1 MKSKDRLLRVLSVL
15 AAVVIV
21 VFFISQIYNISARTF
36 LSEVVYE
43 ENVLNTVDA
52 EMFIIREETVLT
64 VPTSGVTVPLA
75 DNAERVSKGSS
86 IAAVFAT
93 EEAAENYVE
102 LQSLQKKLAAYQK
115 IDGQLKLSNVDIEK
129 LTDEINSE
137 FKDILNSVYYNDYE
151 FLSDLKLSFSEKLSR
166 KQISIDKEVDCA
178 PQIAQLQSK
187 ISELSAGSVPSQI
200 ITADA
205 SGYYVNMEDGFENLI
220 TVDSIDQLTVE
231 KLNEALDSEKK
242 DPTSGSIGKI
252 IDGYNWYIAC
262 VIDSGSAATF
272 SKGKP
277 VSLIF
282 GDSDEDIVSTY
293 LHSVKKINDNE
304 SLVVFRCTLMNDE
317 LISLRKINGKVVI
330 DDFTGLLVN
339 RDAVRIDENG
349 NTGVFVRRGNIV
361 NFRSIN
367 IIYSED
373 SFVVAAKPG
382 ENSDIK
388 LPYTH
393 LKQYDEVIISGK
405 ELKDG
410 MVIG

>member
-1 MKSKDRLLRVLSVL
+1 MKSKDRLLKVLSIL

-21 VFFISQIYNISARTF
+21 VYFISQIYNISARTF
-36 LSEVVYE
+36 TTQIVYE
-43 ENVLNTVDA
+43 QNVLNTVDA

-64 VPTSGVTVPLA
+64 VPASGVTVPLA

-102 LQSLQKKLAAYQK
+102 LQALQKKLTTYQK
-115 IDGQLKLSNVDIEK
+115 IDGQLKLSTVDIEK

-137 FKDILNSVYYNDYE
+137 FKDILDLTYLNDFDE
-151 FLSDLKLSFSEKLSR
+151 LSDKKLSFSEKISR
-166 KQISIDKEVDCA
+166 KQISIDKKVDCA
-178 PQIAQLQSK
+178 SQIAQLQSE
-187 ISELSAGSVPSQI
+187 ISALSGTVPSQI
-200 ITADA
+200 ITAEA
-205 SGYYVNMEDGFENLI
+205 SGYYVNKEDGYENLI
-220 TVDSIDQLTVE
+220 SVDDIDELTPK
-231 KLNEALDSEKK
+231 KLEEALESEKK
-242 DPTSGSIGKI
+242 EPTSGSIGKI

-262 VIDSGSAATF
+262 VVDSADVSTF
-272 SKGKP
+272 KKEKP

-282 GDSDEDIVSTY
+282 GDSNEDIVSTY
-293 LHSVKKINDNE
+293 LYSIKKIDDKN
-304 SLVVFRCTLMNDE
+304 SLVVFRCTLMNDK
-317 LISLRKINGKVVI
+317 LISLRKLNGKIVI
-330 DDFTGLLVN
+330 DDFTGLKVS

-361 NFRSIN
+361 NFRSLN

-373 SFVVAAKPG
+373 SFVVASKPG
-382 ENSDIK
+382 ENSDTK
-388 LPYTH
+388 LPYAH

>member
-1 MKSKDRLLRVLSVL
+1 MKSKDRLLKVLSVL
-15 AAVVIV
+15 AAVVII
-21 VFFISQIYNISARTF
+21 VFFTSEIYSLSARTF
-36 LSEVVYE
+36 STQIVYE
-43 ENVLNTVDA
+43 QNVLNTVDA

-64 VPTSGVTVPLA
+64 VPVSGVTVPLA

-102 LQSLQKKLAAYQK
+102 LQSLQKRLAAYQK
-115 IDGQLKLSNVDIEK
+115 IDGQLRLSNVDIDK

-137 FKDILNSVYYNDYE
+137 FKDILDSAYYND
-151 FLSDLKLSFSEKLSR
+151 FGNLSDLKLSFSEKLSR
-166 KQISIDKEVDCA
+166 KQISLDNEVDCA
-178 PQIAQLQSK
+178 ARIAQLQNE
-187 ISELSAGSVPSQI
+187 ISAISSSSVPSQI
-200 ITADA
+200 ITAEA
-205 SGYYVNMEDGFENLI
+205 SGYYVNKEDGFENLI
-220 TVDSIDQLTVE
+220 SVESIDTLTAE
-231 KLNEALDSEKK
+231 MLNEALESEEKE
-242 DPTSGSIGKI
+242 PTAGSIGKI

-262 VIDSGSAATF
+262 IIDPAHASAFQKEKA
-272 SKGKP
+272 
-277 VSLIF
+277 VNLIF
-282 GDSDEDIVSTY
+282 GDSDEDVVSTY
-293 LHSVKKINDNE
+293 LHSVKKISDSE
-304 SLVVFRCTLMNDE
+304 SLVVFRCTLMNEE
-317 LISLRKINGKVVI
+317 LISLRKINGKIVI
-330 DDFTGLLVN
+330 DDFTGLKVS
-339 RDAVRIDENG
+339 RDAVRIDEDG

>member
-1 MKSKDRLLRVLSVL
+1 MKSKDRLLKVLSIL

-21 VFFISQIYNISARTF
+21 VYFISQIYNISARTF
-36 LSEVVYE
+36 TTQIVYE
-43 ENVLNTVDA
+43 QNVLNTIDA

-64 VPTSGVTVPLA
+64 VPTNGVTVPLA

-102 LQSLQKKLAAYQK
+102 LQALQKKLATYQK
-115 IDGQLKLSNVDIEK
+115 IDGQLKLSTVDIEK
-129 LTDEINSE
+129 LTNEINSE
-137 FKDILNSVYYNDYE
+137 FKDILDFAYFNNFND
-151 FLSDLKLSFSEKLSR
+151 LSDTKLSFSEKVSR
-166 KQISIDKEVDCA
+166 KQISIDKNVDCGE
-178 PQIAQLQSK
+178 QIAQLQSE
-187 ISELSAGSVPSQI
+187 ITSLSGTVPSQI

-205 SGYYVNMEDGFENLI
+205 SGYYVNKEDGFENLI
-220 TVDSIDQLTVE
+220 SVDSIDELTHE
-231 KLNEALDSEKK
+231 KLNEALESKKK
-242 DPTSGSIGKI
+242 DPTPGSIGKI
-252 IDGYNWYIAC
+252 IDGYNWYVAC
-262 VIDSGSAATF
+262 VVDSAHVSTF
-272 SKGKP
+272 KKEKP
-277 VSLIF
+277 VNLIF
-282 GDSDEDIVSTY
+282 GDSNEDIVSTY
-293 LHSVKKINDNE
+293 LYSVKKIDDKD

-317 LISLRKINGKVVI
+317 LISLRKINGKIVI
-330 DDFTGLLVN
+330 DDFTGLKVS
-339 RDAVRIDENG
+339 RDAVRIDDNG

-367 IIYSED
+367 IVYSED
-373 SFVVAAKPG
+373 SFVVAQKPG
-382 ENSDIK
+382 ENSEIK

>member
-1 MKSKDRLLRVLSVL
+1 MKSKDRLLKVLSAL

-36 LSEVVYE
+36 QTEVVYE
-43 ENVLNTVDA
+43 QNVLNTVDA

-64 VPTSGVTVPLA
+64 VPVSGVTVPLA

-102 LQSLQKKLAAYQK
+102 LQSLQKKLATYQK
-115 IDGQLKLSNVDIEK
+115 IDGQLKLSTVDVEK

-137 FKDILNSVYYNDYE
+137 FKDILNSTYYNDFE
-151 FLSDLKLSFSEKLSR
+151 NLSEMKLSFSEKISR
-166 KQISIDKEVDCA
+166 KQISIDKEVDCGS
-178 PQIAQLQSK
+178 QIAQLQSQ
-187 ISELSAGSVPSQI
+187 ISALSGSVPSQI
-200 ITADA
+200 ITAEA
-205 SGYYVNMEDGFENLI
+205 SGYYVNKEDGFENLI
-220 TVDSIDQLTVE
+220 SVENIDELTAE
-231 KLNEALDSEKK
+231 KLKEALESEKK
-242 DPTSGSIGKI
+242 EATSGSIGKI

-262 VIDSGSAATF
+262 VIDSGHASTF
-272 SKGKP
+272 SKEKP
-277 VSLIF
+277 VNVIF

-293 LHSVKKINDNE
+293 LYSVKKINDSD

-330 DDFTGLLVN
+330 EDFTGIKVP
-339 RDAVRIDENG
+339 RKAVRIDENG

-361 NFRSIN
+361 NFRSLN
-367 IIYSED
+367 IIYSNETD
-373 SFVVAAKPG
+373 VVAAKPG

>member
-36 LSEVVYE
+36 TTEVVYE
-43 ENVLNTVDA
+43 QNVLNTVDA

-64 VPTSGVTVPLA
+64 VPASGVTVPLA

-93 EEAAENYVE
+93 EEAADNYVE
-102 LQSLQKKLAAYQK
+102 LQSLQKKLATYQK
-115 IDGQLKLSNVDIEK
+115 IDGQLKLSTVDIEK

-137 FKDILNSVYYNDYE
+137 FKDILNSAYYNDFE
-151 FLSDLKLSFSEKLSR
+151 NLSDMKLSFSEKLSR
-166 KQISIDKEVDCA
+166 KQISTDKEVDCA
-178 PQIAQLQSK
+178 AQIARLQSE
-187 ISELSAGSVPSQI
+187 ISVLSSGSVPSQI
-200 ITADA
+200 ITAEA
-205 SGYYVNMEDGFENLI
+205 SGYYVNKEDGYENI
-220 TVDSIDQLTVE
+220 ISVDSIDELTPE
-231 KLNEALDSEKK
+231 KLKEALDSEKK
-242 DPTSGSIGKI
+242 EPTSGSIGKI

-262 VIDSGSAATF
+262 IIDSGNASTF
-272 SKGKP
+272 SQGKP
-277 VSLIF
+277 VNLIF

-293 LHSVKKINDNE
+293 LYSVKKINDDE

-330 DDFTGLLVN
+330 EEFTGIRVD

-361 NFRSIN
+361 NFRSLN

>member
-1 MKSKDRLLRVLSVL
+1 MKSKDRLLKVLSVL
-15 AAVVIV
+15 AAVVII
-21 VFFISQIYNISARTF
+21 VFFASEIYSLSARTF
-36 LSEVVYE
+36 STQIVYE
-43 ENVLNTVDA
+43 QNVLNTVDA

-64 VPTSGVTVPLA
+64 VPVSGVTVPLA

-102 LQSLQKKLAAYQK
+102 LQSLQKRLAAYQK
-115 IDGQLKLSNVDIEK
+115 IDGQLRLSNVDIDK

-137 FKDILNSVYYNDYE
+137 FKDILDSAYYND
-151 FLSDLKLSFSEKLSR
+151 FGNLSDLKLSFSEKLSR
-166 KQISIDKEVDCA
+166 KQISLDNEVDCA
-178 PQIAQLQSK
+178 ARIAQLQNE
-187 ISELSAGSVPSQI
+187 ISAISSSSVPSQI
-200 ITADA
+200 ITAEA
-205 SGYYVNMEDGFENLI
+205 SGYYVNKEDGFENLI
-220 TVDSIDQLTVE
+220 SVESIDTLTAE
-231 KLNEALDSEKK
+231 MLNEALESEEKE
-242 DPTSGSIGKI
+242 PTAGSIGKI

-262 VIDSGSAATF
+262 IIDPAHASAFQKEKA
-272 SKGKP
+272 
-277 VSLIF
+277 VNLIF
-282 GDSDEDIVSTY
+282 GDSDEDVVSTY
-293 LHSVKKINDNE
+293 LHSVKKISDSE
-304 SLVVFRCTLMNDE
+304 SLVVFRCTLMNEE
-317 LISLRKINGKVVI
+317 LISLRKINGKIVI
-330 DDFTGLLVN
+330 DDFTGLKVS
-339 RDAVRIDENG
+339 RDAVRIDEDG

-361 NFRSIN
+361 NFRSVN